1 MAAPSLRR
9 HLLFARAARMLKR
22 ERADDGA
29 AAVEFALVLPI
40 LVLIL
45 FGIID
50 YGLWFS
56 NSLDSRS
63 GLEAA
68 TRRAVVANFANCTKP
83 TDVVGSPSDH
93 VLQIMC
99 MVKDATGAVT
109 GETYVKVVLPTDPA
123 NPSNPPGWIV
133 DQPLT
138 VCQMI
143 VVKGVTGY
151 VPLPRGGVI
160 RAQSV
165 MQIEQDTGQPETGG
179 EEVLPSGLNWSW
191 CGS

>member
-9 HLLFARAARMLKR
+9 HLFARVARRLR
-22 ERADDGA
+22 RDRADDGA

-68 TRRAVVANFANCTKP
+68 TRRAVVANFADCTKP

-109 GETYVKVVLPTDPA
+109 GDTYVKVVLPTDPA
-123 NPSNPPGWIV
+123 PPNNQGWIV

-138 VCQMI
+138 VCQTI
-143 VVKGVTGY
+143 VVKGLTGY
-151 VPLPRGGVI
+151 VPLPRSGVI
-160 RAQSV
+160 RTQSV

-179 EEVLPSGLNWSW
+179 EEVLPSGLDWSW